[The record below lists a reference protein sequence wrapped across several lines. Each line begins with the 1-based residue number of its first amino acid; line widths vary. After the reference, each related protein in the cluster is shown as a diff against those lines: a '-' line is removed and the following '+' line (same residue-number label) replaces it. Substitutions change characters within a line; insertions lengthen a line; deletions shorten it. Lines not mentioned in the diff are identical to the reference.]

1 MFIFISDV
9 MLWSECLMESY
20 IFVLVIISFLNI
32 EGNILWTIFL
42 SMLSIWQYFPM
53 VPFLLTYRL
62 PPSHLVFQK
71 KKIVTLSPLLQGT
84 LNYTIVNYR
93 VSFGYMLSGNYLA
106 LIAFRSHLMESVW
119 RVVVGERKEVARR
132 NGHKEIDTDL
142 IIIPEALTSQL
153 QVLFVGDKYLQI
165 MVKWGH
171 CGM

>member
-1 MFIFISDV
+1 
-9 MLWSECLMESY
+9 
-20 IFVLVIISFLNI
+20 
-32 EGNILWTIFL
+32 
-42 SMLSIWQYFPM
+42 M

-142 IIIPEALTSQL
+142 IDDLTKQSHTHSVVL
-153 QVLFVGDKYLQI
+153 DAIKANQV
-165 MVKWGH
+165 H
-171 CGM
+171 SPNN